1 MQITN
6 TPYVNHAESAQHSAL
21 STRINDGQA
30 TNTTKKT
37 ETDTVSISSA
47 GRNAEAKWQEIANK
61 YDMTNISGNEVMG
74 MAKELYDNKLISSG
88 QMLDMYTPP
97 SIDFNLDEKVNYV
110 AHVTKELES
119 LKLHSD
125 GSAQMRNAI
134 EAATKRPVVLLNH
147 EEATR

>member
-6 TPYVNHAESAQHSAL
+6 TPYVNYTESVQHRTL
-21 STRINDGQA
+21 STGVNDGQA
-30 TNTTKKT
+30 TNATKKT
-37 ETDTVSISSA
+37 NTDTVSISSA
-47 GRNAEAKWQEIANK
+47 GLNAEAKWQEITNK
-61 YDMTNISGNEVMG
+61 YDMTNISGNEIMG
-74 MAKELYDNKLISSG
+74 MAKELYDNKLISSN

-110 AHVTKELES
+110 AQVSKELES

-134 EAATKRPVVLLNH
+134 EAKSRVFDIVKRIG
-147 EEATR
+147 

>member
-6 TPYVNHAESAQHSAL
+6 TPYVNHAESVQQSAL
-21 STRINDGQA
+21 STIMNDGQA
-30 TNTTKKT
+30 TNATKNT
-37 ETDTVSISSA
+37 ETDTVVISSA
-47 GRNAEAKWQEIANK
+47 GRNAETKWQEIADK

-74 MAKELYDNKLISSG
+74 MAKELYDNKLISSS

-119 LKLHSD
+119 QKSRSD

-134 EAATKRPVVLLNH
+134 EAKSRVFDIVKRIS
-147 EEATR
+147 

>member
-61 YDMTNISGNEVMG
+61 YDMTNISWNEVMG

-134 EAATKRPVVLLNH
+134 EAKSRVFDIVKLIG
-147 EEATR
+147 